1 MWCAITQLFLKFFFR
16 SKKRKEKKPK
26 LEAIVTGYG
35 NKLNNFVAKL
45 ERYMDLQYLD
55 QEKV

>member
-1 MWCAITQLFLKFFFR
+1 MWCAITQLFLKFF
-16 SKKRKEKKPK
+16 SVQRKEKPK

>member
-1 MWCAITQLFLKFFFR
+1 MWCAITQLFLKFF
-16 SKKRKEKKPK
+16 SVQRKKKPK